1 MKKSEVRWLD
11 SGDLIFIDGEQH
23 KFVSYSWN
31 GDIVLAE
38 DHNGD
43 LVEYFRKEVDLPS
56 HLDHGEKQRPHADL
70 RAQYEKD
77 AKWHPRPWEL
87 WQVRFFGEDVWAS
100 IGCEPRWIGS
110 MEYRR
115 KPLIINGIEVPE
127 PVREALEI
135 GQVYHLVDLI
145 NEEFVSKNLMWR
157 GSDYEKIRLARGLIY
172 LEEESASSCGRALV
186 SFTREPE

>member
-1 MKKSEVRWLD
+1 MKKSEVRWLN

-31 GDIVLAE
+31 GAIVFAE

-43 LVEYFRKEVDLPS
+43 LVQYFRKEVDLPS

-87 WQVRFFGEDVWAS
+87 LEFS
-100 IGCEPRWIGS
+100 T
-110 MEYRR
+110 
-115 KPLIINGIEVPE
+115 IINGIEVPE

-135 GQVYHLVDLI
+135 GQVYHLVNLI
-145 NEEFVSKNLMWR
+145 NEEFVSKNLKWN
-157 GSDYEKIRLARGLIY
+157 GSDLEKKWLAQGLIY

-186 SFTREPE
+186 SFTRELE